1 MNIKSITILIIL
13 TLIFAAVFFYIYN
26 LPSRI
31 ESVILTQDP
40 SNMTEDIRLFTD
52 KSKEIF
58 VLIKLSKVRKDESIK
73 VSWYK
78 KDENKLLP
86 VQNDN
91 IKSINEGSGY
101 IKLSLVSKN
110 GKYDS
115 GDYLV
120 DIYFKGQKEK
130 SLEFIIN

>member
-1 MNIKSITILIIL
+1 
-13 TLIFAAVFFYIYN
+13 
-26 LPSRI
+26 
-31 ESVILTQDP
+31 
-40 SNMTEDIRLFTD
+40 MTEDIRLFTD